1 MPDIQKIKL
10 DFQNLYGKS
19 KQNPEMPEEEL
30 RTLFN
35 KSVILENLGYSAIGK
50 DIRLELSIKG
60 KRSDIVCLD
69 DYGNVAF
76 VVEFKKPSDSVEL
89 KEHFD
94 QLWDRYV
101 KPLRADFGA
110 LINGYELILYRR
122 IGENNKLELRVNLSE
137 ISDKDCEL
145 IIKLLKKPDYELTKV
160 KDILNY
166 LNKFSA
172 PESRIYL
179 TSDAARE
186 HFFENFKLEEDSI
199 FGELLKK
206 TIKLFDYE
214 YSHSKF
220 LTSAYDFWRK
230 SYAKK
235 PDKVPESWKKLLKGA
250 ELSTNEEDL
259 YKFMFCLE
267 TTYALFTRLILAKAC
282 EDYNFQGIDFSEFI
296 ETEIKGSERRGGTFL
311 VVWGVLV
318 MRLIRK
324 MRRDLVE
331 SVFEEDLFYWW
342 TDDFE
347 GLQNNIYTDQRS
359 YEVALMDF
367 SRALAK
373 VLYALYKFDFSKII
387 GDPLGDLYQKYF
399 DRETRKALG
408 EFYTPK
414 EVVEYIVDAVD
425 YKGRGI
431 VDKRLLDPACGSGTF
446 LVDALKRYLVE
457 AKPLA
462 EEKGWDFVLSK
473 LCNEYH
479 IVGFDIHPFATIMA
493 QIQFMLVLIPYYKK
507 AIERNKN
514 FVLKRLPIFRTDSL
528 IDESKSEAMTLSMF
542 EGGRSIE
549 INITLPV
556 RSGDKFVNAKVIMPF
571 RGEAISEKTGL
582 LNIPEYFAALQALF
596 DTVKEAARAE
606 QEKQVITQERLESNL
621 KVCLQNKDWV
631 RLAGFFMPY
640 GRYFLDTIKKLRTEY
655 GDGRLVKSIEDI
667 ILAGLLKNHV
677 EYDFV
682 VGNPPYVRN
691 DLILKE
697 QKQEYEKYYKSI
709 YKGYDLYFLFIEAGI
724 KKWLN
729 QNAKLGYIC
738 SNQFLTREYGK
749 NLRKLILENSSIAQI
764 IDFADSGVFSD
775 ATNYPTI
782 FILTKEKKERFKCVK
797 VVVPKPE
804 IMADIRN
811 HLSEEAYSEKGLEI
825 FTYEK
830 SKLTANSW
838 TLAPEKE
845 NNILN
850 KIVEKSTNLLGEKC
864 KVVSGTRIGK
874 DGLFIGFVENVIGNR
889 VQFLPQEY
897 KHKSNYFEID
907 RELIKPILKGQ
918 DVRRWKI
925 SWQGLYLLFP
935 HIEEELKLKI
945 IPESI
950 LKDKYNLT
958 YLYLNQHKEILE
970 KRVWF
975 DKNPTQLHGAF
986 YAVMYSDTP
995 STYDKAVILTPAL
1008 TNKTNFA
1015 LNTEGYFFV
1024 GGTAGILGI
1033 IPNELDKHYLL
1044 GLLNSKLIYFFCKYN
1059 TPVKAGGYNQYSA
1072 KLLESIPIHLPKTP
1086 EETAFG
1092 SQITSCVEQILTRV
1106 KSDQRAS
1113 RFPDEYIKEYRA
1125 SGEEFD
1131 PQEIVFNANHKEL
1144 AVDIEKSLDKEFVVK
1159 IKGAAPIVVD
1169 SEAKAE
1175 YVKAALTGRKISKG
1189 EKITIL
1195 IPRAEAFAKEALA
1208 QRQKDVHEAQGIS
1221 ALEDEINEFVYKLYG
1236 LDENDKKVI
1245 EEFLSKF

>member
-35 KSVILENLGYSAIGK
+35 KSAILENLGYKAIGK

-69 DYGNVAF
+69 DYGNVVF
-76 VVEFKKPSDSVEL
+76 VIEFKKPSDNVDL

-101 KPLRADFGA
+101 KPLRADFGI
-110 LINGYELILYRR
+110 LINGYELIFYRR

-145 IIKLLKKPDYELTKV
+145 IYRFLKKPDYSLTQV

-179 TSDAARE
+179 TTDAARE
-186 HFFENFKLEEDSI
+186 HFFENFKLEDDSI
-199 FGELLKK
+199 FGGLLKNM
-206 TIKLFDYE
+206 IELFDYE
-214 YSHSKF
+214 KSHSKF
-220 LTSAYDFWRK
+220 FNSAYDFWRK

-250 ELSTNEEDL
+250 GLTTGEEDL

-282 EDYNFQGIDFSEFI
+282 EDYDFQGIDFSEFI
-296 ETEIKGSERRGGTFL
+296 ENEIKGSERRGGTFL

-347 GLQNNIYTDQRS
+347 GLQNNIYADQRS

-425 YKGRGI
+425 YRGRGI

-446 LVDALKRYLVE
+446 LVDALKKYLEE

-493 QIQFMLVLIPYYKK
+493 QIQFMLVLIPKYKEALK
-507 AIERNKN
+507 KNPN

-542 EGGRSIE
+542 ESGRSIS
-549 INITLPV
+549 IKITLPV
-556 RSGDKFVNAKVIMPF
+556 RAGDKFVDAEVIMPF

-596 DTVKEAARAE
+596 DTVKETARAE
-606 QEKQVITQERLESNL
+606 QEKQPQINADERRFSTKLESNL
-621 KVCLQNKDWV
+621 KLYLSNKDWA
-631 RLAGFFMPY
+631 RLSGFFMPY
-640 GRYFLDTIKKLRTEY
+640 GRYFLDTIKKLRSEY

-682 VGNPPYVRN
+682 VGNPPYVRLHN
-691 DLILKE
+691 LSNSDRS
-697 QKQEYEKYYKSI
+697 YYKENYVSAF
-709 YKGYDLYFLFIEAGI
+709 KQYDLYVLFIERGI
-724 KKWLN
+724 KWLKN
-729 QNAKLGYIC
+729 EGKFGYIVSSKFTSSDYGLKLREFIL
-738 SNQFLTREYGK
+738 SNCKIE
-749 NLRKLILENSSIAQI
+749 QI
-764 IDFADSGVFSD
+764 IDVSNFSVFKD
-775 ATNYPTI
+775 ASIYPFMII
-782 FILTKEKKERFKCVK
+782 FKQEPDIHQRSSNSIK
-797 VVVPKPE
+797 VAHNVE
-804 IMADIRN
+804 N
-811 HLSEEAYSEKGLEI
+811 EEI
-825 FTYEK
+825 FAERKFGIFEIPQKRFLENRNQIFDIVPVGEHSIIQKINQDSFSLGEKTEITRGFRPPPQELIYQGVAYE
-830 SKLTANSW
+830 LI
-838 TLAPEKE
+838 PEKE
-845 NNILN
+845 
-850 KIVEKSTNLLGEKC
+850 KI
-864 KVVSGTRIGK
+864 
-874 DGLFIGFVENVIGNR
+874 
-889 VQFLPQEY
+889 
-897 KHKSNYFEID
+897 
-907 RELIKPILKGQ
+907 
-918 DVRRWKI
+918 
-925 SWQGLYLLFP
+925 
-935 HIEEELKLKI
+935 ELKKLI
-945 IPESI
+945 IGSDI
-950 LKDKYNLT
+950 L
-958 YLYLNQHKEILE
+958 
-970 KRVWF
+970 
-975 DKNPTQLHGAF
+975 GA
-986 YAVMYSDTP
+986 YRINWT
-995 STYDKAVILTPAL
+995 
-1008 TNKTNFA
+1008 
-1015 LNTEGYFFV
+1015 
-1024 GGTAGILGI
+1024 GILLRYDMKKIFESKPKDVFEQPKIMIRDIGLHASACYDEDNLYCLKTI
-1033 IPNELDKHYLL
+1033 YLILRKSGSSLDLKLITA
-1044 GLLNSKLIYFFCKYN
+1044 LLNSKLIEFYFKSNFWSSHIG
-1059 TPVKAGGYNQYSA
+1059 GGYLRFRKQY
-1072 KLLESIPIHLPKTP
+1072 LEQLPIHLLKTP
-1086 EETAFG
+1086 EEQALA
-1092 SQITSCVEQILTRV
+1092 SQITARVEQILAKV
-1106 KSDQRAS
+1106 KSDQRAA
-1113 RFPDEYIKEYRA
+1113 RFPEEYIKEYRA
-1125 SGEEFD
+1125 HGEEFD
-1131 PQEIVFNANHKEL
+1131 AQEIVFNTNHKEL
-1144 AVDIEKSLDKEFVVK
+1144 AVNIEKSLDREFLVK
-1159 IKGAAPIVVD
+1159 IKGTAPIVVD

-1175 YVKAALTGRKISKG
+1175 YVKAALSGRKVSKG
-1189 EKITIL
+1189 EKIQIL
-1195 IPRAEAFAKEALA
+1195 IPRADALAKEALA
-1208 QRQKDVHEAQGIS
+1208 AHQKDLQEAQGIA
-1221 ALEDEINEFVYKLYG
+1221 ALEDEINELVYKLYG

>member
-35 KSVILENLGYSAIGK
+35 KSVILENLGYGAIGK

-69 DYGNVAF
+69 DYGNVVF

-145 IIKLLKKPDYELTKV
+145 IVKLLKKPDYELTKV

-172 PESRIYL
+172 PESRIFL
-179 TSDAARE
+179 TTDEARK

-199 FGELLKK
+199 FGELFKN

-214 YSHSKF
+214 YSRSKF

-250 ELSTNEEDL
+250 GLSTGEEDL

-296 ETEIKGSERRGGTFL
+296 ESEIKGSERRGGTFL
-311 VVWGVLV
+311 VMWGVLV

-425 YKGRGI
+425 YRGRGI

-446 LVDALKRYLVE
+446 LVDALKKYLDE

-507 AIERNKN
+507 AIEKNKN

-556 RSGDKFVNAKVIMPF
+556 RAGDKFVDAKVIMPF

-606 QEKQVITQERLESNL
+606 QEAIAQEKLEGNL
-621 KVCLQNKDWV
+621 KVYLQNKEWA

-640 GRYFLDTIKKLRTEY
+640 GRYFLDTIKKLRSEY

-682 VGNPPYVRN
+682 VGNPPYVRVQMLSKEVN
-691 DLILKE
+691 DYLRNNYNTVVTGKF
-697 QKQEYEKYYKSI
+697 
-709 YKGYDLYFLFIEAGI
+709 DLYIPFVGRGI
-724 KKWLN
+724 QWLN
-729 QNAKLGYIC
+729 NQGKLGFI
-738 SNQFLTREYGK
+738 NPNLFFNRDYGK
-749 NLRKLILENSSIAQI
+749 KLRGFITDCCTIKQI
-764 IDFADSGVFSD
+764 IDFGDSGVFED
-775 ATNYPTI
+775 ATNYPCIIILKKQKADKNIIKCITI
-782 FILTKEKKERFKCVK
+782 RAPKENVL
-797 VVVPKPE
+797 
-804 IMADIRN
+804 ADIKTNINTSHYRDEFYSIFDMEQSV
-811 HLSEEAYSEKGLEI
+811 LGSENWK
-825 FTYEK
+825 
-830 SKLTANSW
+830 
-838 TLAPEKE
+838 LAP
-845 NNILN
+845 
-850 KIVEKSTNLLGEKC
+850 V
-864 KVVSGTRIGK
+864 
-874 DGLFIGFVENVIGNR
+874 
-889 VQFLPQEY
+889 
-897 KHKSNYFEID
+897 
-907 RELIKPILKGQ
+907 PILKVMEKMEKNCENNLDNIKENIYEGFITGANPIYFI
-918 DVRRWKI
+918 DSANYSKLDLEKDNLKKVPKGRDIRRWKVFWDNRYVI
-925 SWQGLYLLFP
+925 YP
-935 HIEEELKLKI
+935 HDDEGNPLTEEQFKTKYPRAYDYLKLHINDLKERKYYGETPEEMFGVWFALVHPKPKKIFEQYKI
-945 IPESI
+945 ITPNLSTENNFAFDDHDFYLDHDCYGII
-950 LKDKYNLT
+950 LKNKQKNH
-958 YLYLNQHKEILE
+958 YLYIL
-970 KRVWF
+970 
-975 DKNPTQLHGAF
+975 A
-986 YAVMYSDTP
+986 
-995 STYDKAVILTPAL
+995 
-1008 TNKTNFA
+1008 
-1015 LNTEGYFFV
+1015 
-1024 GGTAGILGI
+1024 
-1033 IPNELDKHYLL
+1033 
-1044 GLLNSKLIYFFCKYN
+1044 LLNSKPLEFYLKQISPFASGKWYRYM
-1059 TPVKAGGYNQYSA
+1059 TGYLNQ
-1072 KLLESIPIHLPKTP
+1072 LPICLPKTP
-1086 EETAFG
+1086 EEEALAQ
-1092 SQITSCVEQILTRV
+1092 QITARVEQILARV

-1131 PQEIVFNANHKEL
+1131 PHEIVFNANHKEL
-1144 AVDIEKSLDKEFVVK
+1144 IVDLEKSPDKEFVVK

-1169 SEAKAE
+1169 SETKAE
-1175 YVKAALTGRKISKG
+1175 YVKAALAGRRVSKG

-1195 IPRAEAFAKEALA
+1195 IPRADALAKEALA
-1208 QRQKDVHEAQGIS
+1208 QRQKDVQEAQGIA
-1221 ALEDEINEFVYKLYG
+1221 ALEDEINELVYKLYG

>member
-10 DFQNLYGKS
+10 DFQSLYIKS
-19 KQNPEMPEEEL
+19 KKNPEMPEEEL
-30 RTLFN
+30 RTLFT
-35 KSVILENLGYSAIGK
+35 KSDILENLGYGTIGK
-50 DIRLELSIKG
+50 DIRLELFIKG
-60 KRSDIVCLD
+60 KKSDIACID
-69 DYGNVAF
+69 DYGNVVF
-76 VVEFKKPSDSVEL
+76 VLEFKKPSDNVEL
-89 KEHFD
+89 KDHFD

-101 KPLRADFGA
+101 KPLRTDFGA

-122 IGENNKLELRVNLSE
+122 IGENNKLELRKNLSE
-137 ISDKDCEL
+137 VSDKDCEL
-145 IIKLLKKPDYELTKV
+145 IYNLLKKPDYSLTQV
-160 KDILNY
+160 KEILNY

-206 TIKLFDYE
+206 MVKLFDYE

-220 LTSAYDFWRK
+220 LISAYDFWRK

-250 ELSTNEEDL
+250 GLSTSENDL

-296 ETEIKGSERRGGTFL
+296 ESEIKGSERRGGTFL

-347 GLQNNIYTDQRS
+347 GLQNNIYTDERS

-446 LVDALKRYLVE
+446 LVDALKRYLEE

-493 QIQFMLVLIPYYKK
+493 QIQFMLVLIPKYKEALK
-507 AIERNKN
+507 KNPN

-542 EGGRSIE
+542 EGGRSIS
-549 INITLPV
+549 IKITLPV
-556 RSGDKFVNAKVIMPF
+556 RAGDKFVDAEVIMPF

-606 QEKQVITQERLESNL
+606 QQAIAQERLESNL
-621 KVCLQNKDWV
+621 KVYLQNKDWA
-631 RLAGFFMPY
+631 RLSGFFMPY

-682 VGNPPYVRN
+682 VGNPPYVRVQTISEIDKDN
-691 DLILKE
+691 FK
-697 QKQEYEKYYKSI
+697 KNYRSAHSN
-709 YKGYDLYFLFIEAGI
+709 YDLYVLFIERGI
-724 KKWLN
+724 KWLKDSGN
-729 QNAKLGYIC
+729 FGYIVPKMFV
-738 SNQFLTREYGK
+738 NRDYGEKLREI
-749 NLRKLILENSSIAQI
+749 ILSECTIEQM
-764 IDFADSGVFSD
+764 IDFGISGVFSD
-775 ATNYPTI
+775 VTNYP
-782 FILTKEKKERFKCVK
+782 FI
-797 VVVPKPE
+797 
-804 IMADIRN
+804 I
-811 HLSEEAYSEKGLEI
+811 
-825 FTYEK
+825 
-830 SKLTANSW
+830 
-838 TLAPEKE
+838 
-845 NNILN
+845 ILN
-850 KIVEKSTNLLGEKC
+850 KNKLEKN
-864 KVVSGTRIGK
+864 
-874 DGLFIGFVENVIGNR
+874 
-889 VQFLPQEY
+889 
-897 KHKSNYFEID
+897 
-907 RELIKPILKGQ
+907 LIKC
-918 DVRRWKI
+918 VRVVNA
-925 SWQGLYLLFP
+925 
-935 HIEEELKLKI
+935 
-945 IPESI
+945 
-950 LKDKYNLT
+950 KDN
-958 YLYLNQHKEILE
+958 
-970 KRVWF
+970 
-975 DKNPTQLHGAF
+975 
-986 YAVMYSDTP
+986 
-995 STYDKAVILTPAL
+995 
-1008 TNKTNFA
+1008 
-1015 LNTEGYFFV
+1015 
-1024 GGTAGILGI
+1024 ILGI
-1033 IPNELDKHYLL
+1033 IRKNITTIYSDNYLDIFLTEQSSLGTEPWELMPVDEKKVTLKIYQISTCDLESICKDIKEATRTGMDEVFIIDENKINEFNIEDELLLPKIKGKGEIERWRINWDGKYILFPHKISKGGFIAIDIDNYPNTKKYLEKFRNDLEKRRLFGKTILEANKKWYELWNPLPYELPKIVFPEISNINSFVYEDIGYYCVGKSFMIFLKPLETFNEKDSYSYIT
-1044 GLLNSKLIYFFCKYN
+1044 GLLNSKVAEFCFKHIASIKQGKYYEYMKGPVATIRIVIPKN
-1059 TPVKAGGYNQYSA
+1059 TQEIEVSRKIV
-1072 KLLESIPIHLPKTP
+1072 L
-1086 EETAFG
+1086 F
-1092 SQITSCVEQILTRV
+1092 VEQILTRV
-1106 KSDQRAS
+1106 KSEQRAS

-1125 SGEEFD
+1125 RGEEFD
-1131 PQEIVFNANHKEL
+1131 AHEIVFNANHKEL
-1144 AVDIEKSLDKEFVVK
+1144 VVDIEKSLNNEFVIK
-1159 IKGAAPIVVD
+1159 IKGAAPIAVD
-1169 SEAKAE
+1169 SEAKTE
-1175 YVKAALTGRKISKG
+1175 YVKATLAGRKASKD

-1195 IPRAEAFAKEALA
+1195 IPRADHLAKEALA
-1208 QRQKDVHEAQGIS
+1208 QWQKDVHEAQGIA
-1221 ALEDEINEFVYKLYG
+1221 ALEGEINELVYKLYG

-1245 EEFLSKF
+1245 EEFLNKF